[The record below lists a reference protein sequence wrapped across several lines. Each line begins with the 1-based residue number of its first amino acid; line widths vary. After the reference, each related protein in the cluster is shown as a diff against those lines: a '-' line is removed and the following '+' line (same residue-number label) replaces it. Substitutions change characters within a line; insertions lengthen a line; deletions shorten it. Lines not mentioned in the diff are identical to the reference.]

1 MIAILVAARQ
11 HYKRPHHGASGAP
24 PNAAI
29 AAISDRGDK
38 VLDLPFDRF
47 LSERFEFMPRKSH
60 V

>member
-1 MIAILVAARQ
+1 MIATLVAAGQ
-11 HYKRPHHGASGAP
+11 HYKRLHHGASVAP
-24 PNAAI
+24 RNAAI
-29 AAISDRGDK
+29 AAIGDHGDK